1 MLGRVECMLMEYAP
15 YLLEKSGIN
24 LRDFIENLEAIFPS
38 MYIVREENLVA
49 TSCDEILSQKD
60 PVDIL
65 FLKSPIVLISSLS
78 S

>member
-1 MLGRVECMLMEYAP
+1 MEYAP

-49 TSCDEILSQKD
+49 TSCDAILIQKE
-60 PVDIL
+60 PIDIL
-65 FLKSPIVLISSLS
+65 FMRKTSVAKIAGS
-78 S
+78 